1 MADLK
6 RIFALCAW
14 SMLMIGEGPVELR
27 GRSSEVVELSW
38 GSVKVRVWMDED
50 EERKEEEG

>member
-6 RIFALCAW
+6 RIFAQCAW
-14 SMLMIGEGPVELR
+14 SMLMIGEGLVELL
-27 GRSSEVVELSW
+27 GRSSEIVELSW